1 MKRKVTIPLVLLLAG
16 VFATMALAASD
27 EERAKELQKER
38 TKLEKETDPVD
49 RAKIAIKIS
58 DILIEEVGDS
68 VREGNFTEME
78 TELAAY
84 AKTIETAHKTLV
96 DSGRNAVKKPA
107 GFKEMEIALRRH
119 VRKFEEFA
127 RVLNLQRRVPIEQ
140 TKDLATGIRDKLLK
154 ALFQ

>member
-1 MKRKVTIPLVLLLAG
+1 MKRKVTIPLALLLVGA
-16 VFATMALAASD
+16 FATMAFAASD

-58 DILIEEVGDS
+58 DILVEEVGDS

-84 AKTIETAHKTLV
+84 AKTIEAAHKTLV
-96 DSGRNAVKKPA
+96 DS
-107 GFKEMEIALRRH
+107 
-119 VRKFEEFA
+119 
-127 RVLNLQRRVPIEQ
+127 
-140 TKDLATGIRDKLLK
+140 
-154 ALFQ
+154 